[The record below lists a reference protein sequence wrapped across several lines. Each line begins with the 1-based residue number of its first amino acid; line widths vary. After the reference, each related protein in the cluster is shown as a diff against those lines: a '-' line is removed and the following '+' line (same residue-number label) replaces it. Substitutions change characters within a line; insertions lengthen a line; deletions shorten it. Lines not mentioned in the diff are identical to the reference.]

1 MFFIHLL
8 NNYIIFVIIL
18 KDFWMKNYVIGLD
31 YGTDSVRAVL
41 IDTDNGQEL
50 SSDVHWYQRW
60 KNVEFCD
67 ASINQFR
74 QHPLDHIEGLE
85 NTIKNV
91 VKNGNVNP
99 SQIKAICIDTTG
111 SSPIPVA
118 ENGTPLALV
127 KGFETNP
134 NAMMVLWKDHTSIKE
149 ANEIN
154 ELAASW
160 GGVDYTKY
168 EGGIYSS
175 EWFWAKILHVVR
187 EDEAVKNAAFTWME
201 HCDLMTYLLIEN
213 KDLKSFKRSRC
224 AAGHKAM
231 WHEEWNGLPA
241 EEFLGQL
248 HPYLAKL
255 RGNLYEETYTSD
267 VVAGNLSKEWATKLG
282 LTTDTVIAVGTFD
295 AHSGAVGAKIDEH
308 TLVRVMGTS
317 TCDIIVSSKEVI
329 GTNTVRGICGQVD
342 GSVIPGYIGL
352 EAGQSAFG
360 DVLAWFK
367 EILSWPIDNLIL
379 NSSVLNEVQKSLL
392 KEEMEAD
399 FIKKLS
405 EQAEKIPLSE
415 SIPTALDWING
426 RRTPDANQELKS
438 AISNL
443 SLGTKAPHIF
453 KALVNAICFGSKKI
467 VDRFEEE
474 GVKINSVIGIGGVA
488 RKSPF
493 IMQTLA
499 NVLNKPIKIA
509 ASDQTPALGAAV
521 YAAVS
526 AGIYADVIEASKK
539 MGSDYEATY
548 FPEIEKVV
556 VYEKLMKSYD
566 ELSFFAENITQKS
579 IVNELHL

>member
-1 MFFIHLL
+1 
-8 NNYIIFVIIL
+8 
-18 KDFWMKNYVIGLD
+18 MKNYVIGLD

-41 IDTDNGQEL
+41 IDVENGHEIA
-50 SSDVHWYQRW
+50 SDVCHYKRW
-60 KNVEFCD
+60 KNQEYCD

-85 NTIKNV
+85 TTIKTV
-91 VKNGNVNP
+91 VASSAIAP
-99 SQIKAICIDTTG
+99 IQIKGICIDTTG
-111 SSPIPVA
+111 SSPVPVTA
-118 ENGTPLALV
+118 DGTPLALT
-127 KGFETNP
+127 KGFENNP
-134 NAMMVLWKDHTSIKE
+134 NAMMVLWKDHTGINE

-154 ELAASW
+154 ELAANW
-160 GGVDYTKY
+160 GGENFTKY

-175 EWFWAKILHVVR
+175 EWFWAKILHIAR
-187 EDEAVKNAAFTWME
+187 QDEAVKNAAYTWME
-201 HCDLMTYLLIEN
+201 HCDLMTYLLIDN

-231 WHEEWNGLPA
+231 WHEDWNGLPP
-241 EEFLGQL
+241 EEFLSQL
-248 HPYLAKL
+248 HPYLAAL
-255 RGNLYEETYTSD
+255 RGKLYDETYTSD
-267 VVAGNLSKEWATKLG
+267 LVAGNLSQEWATRLG

-329 GTNTVRGICGQVD
+329 GVNTVRGICGQVD

-360 DVLAWFK
+360 DLLAWFK
-367 EILSWPIDNLIL
+367 DTLSWPLDNLVL
-379 NSSVLNEVQKSLL
+379 NSTILSEDQKEKLTA
-392 KEEMEAD
+392 EINAN
-399 FIKKLS
+399 FIKKLT
-405 EQAEKIPLSE
+405 EQAEAIPLSE

-426 RRTPDANQELKS
+426 RRTPDADQSLKS

-453 KALVNAICFGSKKI
+453 KALINAICFGSKKI

-474 GVKINSVIGIGGVA
+474 GVRIDSVIGIGGVA

-499 NVLNKPIKIA
+499 NVLNKPIKVA
-509 ASDQTPALGAAV
+509 ASDQAPALGAAI
-521 YAAVS
+521 YAAVA
-526 AGIYADVIEASKK
+526 AGIYPNVIEASKK
-539 MGSDYEATY
+539 MGSDFESEY
-548 FPEIEKVV
+548 FPEKDKVAEYARLMNA
-556 VYEKLMKSYD
+556 YEQ
-566 ELSFFAENITQKS
+566 LSLLQKQ
-579 IVNELHL
+579 

>member
-1 MFFIHLL
+1 
-8 NNYIIFVIIL
+8 
-18 KDFWMKNYVIGLD
+18 MKNYVIGLD

-41 IDTDNGQEL
+41 IDAENGQEL

-60 KNVEFCD
+60 KNLEFCN
-67 ASINQFR
+67 AATNQFR
-74 QHPLDHIEGLE
+74 QHPLDHIEGLQ
-85 NTIKNV
+85 NAIKNV

-99 SQIKAICIDTTG
+99 TLIKAICIDTTG
-111 SSPIPVA
+111 SSPIPVT

-127 KGFETNP
+127 KGFENNP
-134 NAMMVLWKDHTSIKE
+134 NAMMVLWKDHTAINE

-154 ELAASW
+154 ELAVSW
-160 GGVDYTKY
+160 GGIDYTKY

-175 EWFWAKILHVVR
+175 EWFWAKILHVIK
-187 EDEAVKNAAFTWME
+187 EDEAVKNTAYTWME
-201 HCDLMTYLLIEN
+201 HCDLMTYLLIDN

-248 HPYLAKL
+248 HPYLAQL
-255 RGNLYEETYTSD
+255 RGKLYEETYTSD
-267 VVAGNLSKEWATKLG
+267 VIAGNLSQDWATKLG
-282 LTTDTVIAVGTFD
+282 LTTDTVISVGTFD

-317 TCDIIVSSKEVI
+317 TCDIIVSAKEVI
-329 GTNTVRGICGQVD
+329 GTKTVRGICGQVD
-342 GSVIPGYIGL
+342 GSVIPGYVGL

-360 DVLAWFK
+360 DLLAWFK
-367 EILSWPIDNLIL
+367 EILSWPIDNFIATSNIL
-379 NSSVLNEVQKSLL
+379 SENQKNLL
-392 KEEMEAD
+392 KEEMEAN

-415 SIPTALDWING
+415 SIPAALDWING

-438 AISNL
+438 VISNL

-499 NVLNKPIKIA
+499 NVLNKPIKVA
-509 ASDQTPALGAAV
+509 ASDQAPALGAAV

-526 AGIYADVIEASKK
+526 AGIYTDVIEASKK
-539 MGSDYEATY
+539 MGSDFEATY
-548 FPEIEKVV
+548 FPEIDKVAI
-556 VYEKLMKSYD
+556 YEKLMKSYD
-566 ELSFFAENITQKS
+566 ELSFFVENINQKS
-579 IVNELHL
+579 KVNELHL